1 MNTITV
7 NYTLKW
13 RLKSDNKYQWSTC
26 GKLFN
31 VQRNKMK
38 KKVQKSELIKVSD
51 FELYH
56 LLVEQIDIY
65 AQQVAKEAAADAWD
79 AAMRYIN
86 DDSDFPMGE
95 GKKKYPS
102 KTEYLN
108 QKFPTNPNK

>member
-1 MNTITV
+1 MAAKEFLNQVYPEWI
-7 NYTLKW
+7 YIFTLNEQ
-13 RLKSDNKYQWSTC
+13 DM
-26 GKLFN
+26 F
-31 VQRNKMK
+31 
-38 KKVQKSELIKVSD
+38 SELM
-51 FELYH
+51 EL
-56 LLVEQIDIY
+56 Y

-102 KTEYLN
+102 KTEYIN

>member
-1 MNTITV
+1 MTKEEIAQWV
-7 NYTLKW
+7 I
-13 RLKSDNKYQWSTC
+13 DNRY
-26 GKLFN
+26 
-31 VQRNKMK
+31 
-38 KKVQKSELIKVSD
+38 QKSELIKVSD

-56 LLVEQIDIY
+56 LLVEQIDLY